1 MTPPLYWTVWYNL
14 ETAYFLMLWL
24 YVLLKIRLNL
34 ERNGGGYLI
43 LILTHFLTHYV
54 LLLTRLLLILTRLLL
69 ILTRSILRLFEV
81 Y

>member
-34 ERNGGGYLI
+34 ERNGGAMISLVMKVFEI
-43 LILTHFLTHYV
+43 WMLVLTVTETVEF
-54 LLLTRLLLILTRLLL
+54 
-69 ILTRSILRLFEV
+69 
-81 Y
+81 